1 MDNSIPVTRTK
12 IIIPRRRD
20 EILTRQRLL
29 DLMDEL
35 LEMKLAIIAAPAGY
49 GKTSLLIDFV
59 NHTPWPICWLSLD
72 ALDKDLIRFLAH
84 FIASIQTR
92 FPNFGQSTLTAL
104 KNSSQDQINMP
115 RLISTIVNDAYEH
128 ITEHF
133 VIILD
138 DFHLVEESQEVN
150 QFVNAFIQDIDENC
164 HLMVSSR
171 RLLTLPDLPL
181 LVARNQVGGLSFDEL
196 AFLPDEI
203 QALLLRNYQMNIS
216 EETALD
222 ITQQTEGWITGL
234 LLSTQLVGEEISER
248 LHLAKISGIGLYE
261 YLAQQVLNQQSQE
274 MQDFL
279 LRSSLLEEFDA
290 ETCARVIG
298 TTLGI
303 QANWRN
309 LMQTALQYN
318 LFVLPIGEG
327 NEFWLRYHHLFRDF
341 LQTRIHR
348 ERPEEARKITL
359 TLADTLVERRE
370 WERAYSLYK
379 QLGSTQA
386 MAQLIK
392 DAGSTMVAEGK
403 LTTLQQWLEDLP
415 GKILNSSP
423 ALLSLQSVLFTMR
436 GNLQE
441 SIRRSQQV
449 LSLLKDSDDIHTKA
463 LTLVRQATAYHLQG
477 NYPQALTDAQ
487 TALNLLVHMP
497 QDELI
502 RAEALRMIGVTR
514 YRQGDLQEALYKLKQ
529 SLVAFQSVN
538 GKQFIPKI
546 LFEIGTIHKALGDH
560 ALAEQDYQEALA
572 YWQADGNLTW
582 QANLLNNL
590 GVLQHLRGDYET
602 AAKTFEKSI
611 LCSRSG
617 GTPRTEAFGLTS
629 LGDLYRDMEA
639 YREAL
644 DVYKQAH
651 DVAKQLG
658 DRFLI
663 SYLDLAEGVLNRIQG
678 NIARAE
684 NLIES
689 ALVTAQEGGS
699 PYEIN
704 LCQLELA
711 GLYLATDKCKDA
723 ADLLNESYEFFHDQ
737 EHENESNRALFFLAI
752 AEIGWG
758 RKTEAFDHLKKL
770 TNIFTTSDSTAPLVI
785 IGREF
790 EDKLQAVRGKLS
802 KQVKEILDPIE
813 AFETRLPAL
822 RRQIRHQASIV
833 PFAPPKMFIQ
843 SFGQAQVRINNR
855 VINNRQWQTQIARDL
870 FFLFI
875 AHPEGLNKEQVGLYF
890 WPDSSPDELKLR
902 FKNTLYRLR
911 HAIGKQSIILQDDYY
926 HFNWS
931 LDYEYDAESFTT
943 EYKLAQKAKTPQE
956 KIKHYKAVVRHYHGP
971 YLPEIKETWIVAERE
986 QYYHMYLDALLRL
999 TQLYMK
1005 RKSYKTA
1012 LKYCFQALSED
1023 TCLEEAH
1030 RLAMRI
1036 HASMGNRAAIVRQ
1049 YKRCCVALI
1058 EEIGTSPS
1066 PQTEQLYEMLIQ

>member
-1 MDNSIPVTRTK
+1 VDNSIPVTRTK

-133 VIILD
+133 VVILD

-196 AFLPDEI
+196 AFLPNEI
-203 QALLLRNYQMNIS
+203 QSLLLRNYQMHIS

-222 ITQQTEGWITGL
+222 ISQQTEGWITGL

-279 LRSSLLEEFDA
+279 LRSSLLEEFDV

-318 LFVLPIGEG
+318 LFVLPIGED

-341 LQTRIHR
+341 LQTWIHR
-348 ERPEEARKITL
+348 ERPEEARKISL
-359 TLADTLVERRE
+359 ALADTLVERRE

-379 QLGSTQA
+379 QLGSTKA
-386 MAQLIK
+386 IVKLIEN
-392 DAGSTMVAEGK
+392 AGSTMVAEGK
-403 LTTLQQWLEDLP
+403 LTTLHQWLEDLP
-415 GKILNSSP
+415 RKILNSNP

-449 LSLLKDSDDIHTKA
+449 LNLLKDSKDIHTKA
-463 LTLVRQATAYHLQG
+463 LTLVRQATAYRLHG
-477 NYPQALTDAQ
+477 NYPQALSDAQ
-487 TALNLLVHMP
+487 AAMDLLVDMP

-502 RAEALRMIGVTR
+502 RAEALRTIGVTH
-514 YRQGDLQEALYKLKQ
+514 YQEGNLQKALDKLKQ

-538 GKQFIPKI
+538 GKQFIPKL

-590 GVLQHLRGDYET
+590 GVLQHLRGDYEI

-617 GTPRTEAFGLTS
+617 STPRLEAYGLTS
-629 LGDLYRDMEA
+629 LGDLYRDLEA

-651 DVAKQLG
+651 DIAKQLG
-658 DRFLI
+658 NRFLI
-663 SYLDLAEGVLNRIQG
+663 FYLDLAEGVLNRIQG
-678 NIARAE
+678 KMTRAE
-684 NLIES
+684 NLIEA
-689 ALVTAQEGGS
+689 ALDTAKEGDS
-699 PYEIN
+699 PYEIS
-704 LCQLELA
+704 LCHLELA
-711 GLYLATDKCKDA
+711 GLYLATDKYNES
-723 ADLLNESYEFFHDQ
+723 ADLLKESYNFFH
-737 EHENESNRALFFLAI
+737 EHGHENETNRALFFQAI
-752 AEIGWG
+752 AEILLGK
-758 RKTEAFDHLKKL
+758 KTDAFDHFKKI
-770 TNIFTTSDSTAPLVI
+770 TNIIATTTSGTPLII
-785 IGREF
+785 IGKEF
-790 EDKLQAVRGKLS
+790 EERLRAVKGNLK
-802 KQVKEILDPIE
+802 KQVKEILEPIE
-813 AFETRLPAL
+813 SFEARLPAL

-943 EYKLAQKAKTPQE
+943 EYKLAQKAKTTQE
-956 KIKHYKAVVRHYHGP
+956 QIKHYKAVVRHYHGP

-986 QYYHMYLDALLRL
+986 QYYQIYLDALLRL

-1049 YKRCCVALI
+1049 NAAV
-1058 EEIGTSPS
+1058 
-1066 PQTEQLYEMLIQ
+1066 

>member
-222 ITQQTEGWITGL
+222 ISQQTEGWITGL

-279 LRSSLLEEFDA
+279 LRSSLLEEFDV

-318 LFVLPIGEG
+318 LFVLPIGED

-341 LQTRIHR
+341 LQTWIHR
-348 ERPEEARKITL
+348 ERPEEARKISL
-359 TLADTLVERRE
+359 ALADTLVERRE

-379 QLGSTQA
+379 QLGSTKA
-386 MAQLIK
+386 IVKLIEN
-392 DAGSTMVAEGK
+392 AGSTMVAEGK
-403 LTTLQQWLEDLP
+403 LTTLHQWLEDLP
-415 GKILNSSP
+415 RKILNSNP

-463 LTLVRQATAYHLQG
+463 LTLVRQATAYRLHG
-477 NYPQALTDAQ
+477 NYPQALSDAQ
-487 TALNLLVHMP
+487 AAMDLLVDMP

-502 RAEALRMIGVTR
+502 RAEALRTIGVTH
-514 YRQGDLQEALYKLKQ
+514 YQEGNLQKALDKLKQ

-538 GKQFIPKI
+538 GKQFIPKL

-590 GVLQHLRGDYET
+590 GVLQHLRGDYEI

-617 GTPRTEAFGLTS
+617 STPRLEAYGLTS
-629 LGDLYRDMEA
+629 LGDLYRDLEA

-651 DVAKQLG
+651 DIAKQLG
-658 DRFLI
+658 NRFLI
-663 SYLDLAEGVLNRIQG
+663 FYLDLAEGVLNRIQG
-678 NIARAE
+678 KMTRAE
-684 NLIES
+684 NLIEA
-689 ALVTAQEGGS
+689 ALDTAKEGDS
-699 PYEIN
+699 PYEIS
-704 LCQLELA
+704 LCHLELA
-711 GLYLATDKCKDA
+711 GLYLATDKYNES
-723 ADLLNESYEFFHDQ
+723 ADLLKESYDFFH
-737 EHENESNRALFFLAI
+737 EHGHENETNRALFFQAI
-752 AEIGWG
+752 AEILLGK
-758 RKTEAFDHLKKL
+758 KTDAFDHFKKI
-770 TNIFTTSDSTAPLVI
+770 TNIIATTTSGTPLII
-785 IGREF
+785 IGKEF
-790 EDKLQAVRGKLS
+790 EERLRAVKGNLK
-802 KQVKEILDPIE
+802 KQVKEILEPIE
-813 AFETRLPAL
+813 SFEARLPAL

-956 KIKHYKAVVRHYHGP
+956 QIKHYKAVVRHYHGP

-986 QYYHMYLDALLRL
+986 QYYQMYLDALLRL

-1049 YKRCCVALI
+1049 HKRCCVALI